1 MSISLND
8 FIIREAGQDE
18 AERICAL
25 LAQMHLGTDSV
36 LARGTRYWL
45 ADAAGGRVAGVVG
58 LEYGAHAVLLR
69 SAAVDPQT
77 RGRGLGT
84 ALVREALRSAG
95 AAGYRWAYLFSTG
108 AGSYWTKLGFS
119 EAPVPELVAALPDAP
134 QVRRYQEL
142 GWLPTEVAWRL
153 ELETEMTF

>member
-1 MSISLND
+1 MSISSD
-8 FIIREAGQDE
+8 EFIIREANADE

-25 LAQMHLGTDSV
+25 LAQMRLGTDSV
-36 LARGTRYWL
+36 LALGTRYWL
-45 ADAAGGRVAGVVG
+45 ADGAGGRLAGAVG
-58 LEYGAHAVLLR
+58 LEYGAEAVLLR
-69 SAAVDPQT
+69 SAAVDPLT

-108 AGSYWTKLGFS
+108 AGSYWMRLGFRA
-119 EAPVPELVAALPDAP
+119 APVPELVAALPDAP

-142 GWLPTEVAWRL
+142 GWLPTEVAWRRDL
-153 ELETEMTF
+153 QRLSE